1 MNREAGAN
9 AARIT
14 LLPIAEGVEPA
25 PGGYSLGEHAALV
38 GKLVE
43 QTLKHFGAVSRPA
56 PWLAYLAADPVRG
69 LVVGTCAFKEVP
81 GPEGEAEIAYFTFP
95 GFEGQG
101 YATAM
106 AAALIALARE
116 AAPGVR
122 VIAHTLPEVNASGT
136 VLGKVG
142 MRRTGEVVD
151 PEDGPVWRWEHQ
163 PG

>member
-1 MNREAGAN
+1 MSGEAGAK
-9 AARIT
+9 AARVT
-14 LLPIAEGVEPA
+14 LLPIVGGVEPA

-95 GFEGQG
+95 GFEGEG

-116 AAPGVR
+116 AAPAVR

-136 VLGKVG
+136 NGAKNG
-142 MRRTGEVVD
+142 
-151 PEDGPVWRWEHQ
+151 
-163 PG
+163 